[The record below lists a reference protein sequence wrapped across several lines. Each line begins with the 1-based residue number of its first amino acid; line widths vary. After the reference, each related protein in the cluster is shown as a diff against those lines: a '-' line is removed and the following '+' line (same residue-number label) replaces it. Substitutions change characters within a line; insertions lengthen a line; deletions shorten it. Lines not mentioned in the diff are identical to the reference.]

1 MKSIS
6 SAENSHFKRWLRLS
20 ESPRELRTQR
30 LTLAE
35 GPHLADAIHASGHP
49 VAAVLV
55 RRKAQRAEVLQW
67 IETFTAANVPAYE
80 LAAALFDRLAP
91 VERSSGLL
99 LLIPLAE
106 KAPPPPPGDALFLDG
121 VQDPGNAGALLR
133 VAAAAGVRSVL
144 AAPGTVALWSPKV
157 LRGAQGAHFRLH
169 LSEDVPSGS
178 VRTLRPMPWVGAA
191 AHEGEPLWS
200 LSFAGDPVGL
210 MVGSEGGGLSPEALA
225 GCDRRVTIPL
235 ASGVESLNVASAA
248 AIFLF
253 ERRRQ
258 MQVLRA
264 QRLLSA

>member
-1 MKSIS
+1 MKLIT

-20 ESPRELRTQR
+20 ESPRELRAQR

-35 GPHLADAIHASGHP
+35 GPHLAEAIHASGHP
-49 VAAVLV
+49 IEAVLL
-55 RRKAQRAEVLQW
+55 RRKAEHAEVLRW
-67 IETFTAANVPAYE
+67 IETFAQAGVPGYE
-80 LAAALFDRLAP
+80 LPAPLFDRLAP
-91 VERSSGLL
+91 VERGSGLL
-99 LLIPLAE
+99 LLIPFAE
-106 KAPPPPPGDALFLDG
+106 TVSPPPGDTLFLDG

-169 LSEDVPSGS
+169 LTEDVAAGS
-178 VRTLRPMPWVGAA
+178 VRTIRPMLWIGAA
-191 AHEGEPLWS
+191 AHEGEALWS
-200 LSFAGDPVGL
+200 LSFAGDAVGL
-210 MVGSEGGGLSPEALA
+210 MVGAEGGGLSPDALA
-225 GCDRRVTIPL
+225 QCDRRVTIPL